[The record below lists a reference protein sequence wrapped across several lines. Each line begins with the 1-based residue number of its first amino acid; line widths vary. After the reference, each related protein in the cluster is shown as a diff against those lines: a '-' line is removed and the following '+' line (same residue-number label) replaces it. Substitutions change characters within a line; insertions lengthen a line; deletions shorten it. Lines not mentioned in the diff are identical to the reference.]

1 MNEIFINWVNSIEYP
16 NCLLATSIQDFYSGF
31 LSSHLIQAL
40 TYFKIGVVFC
50 EIINEK
56 ILQNQR
62 PDFLPKIRNHNPS
75 YYDSI
80 YNVEMALQALTSQ
93 RAVLNI
99 PPEIEQLKSQEVV
112 KVNLLTQILL

>member
-16 NCLLATSIQDFYSGF
+16 NCLLATSIQDFYS
-31 LSSHLIQAL
+31 
-40 TYFKIGVVFC
+40 GVVFC

-80 YNVEMALQALTSQ
+80 YNMEMALQALTSQ
-93 RAVLNI
+93 KAVLNI